1 MTALVIAAALAACV
15 CIGATVGFL
24 IVAGIAI
31 LANLR

>member
-1 MTALVIAAALAACV
+1 MIGLLIVAACI
-15 CIGATVGFL
+15 CIGVTVGFL